1 MASPWL
7 DEAGIPAAL
16 AAGPDL
22 PQTVG
27 YRIKRRLLGPA
38 LNRDELKHERLSKR
52 LALGVLSS
60 DCISSSAYGTEEML
74 LILLPLFGLTAFT
87 ILLPLTGVILAV
99 LFIVTLSYRDVVRIY
114 TQAGG
119 SYVVARENFGPTVA
133 QVAAVA
139 LMLDYIVT
147 VAVQAAA
154 GTLAVTSAVPSL
166 KHLQVQMTVAVVL
179 LLFFG
184 NLRGLR
190 EAGRTF
196 AFPTYFFVISLGLV
210 IVVGLFREITGD
222 LPHYATGLAGQFP
235 VGGGSGLLSLGAIYI
250 LAKAFANGGSSLTG
264 LEAVSNGVSAFKPP
278 EGRNARR
285 TLSIMSVILG
295 SLVLGVSWLA
305 HETHAMPYTGGTP
318 TVISQV
324 AKAVL
329 GDSLVGHVLFY
340 LVQIATMLIL
350 YTGANTPFN
359 GFPFLASFVA
369 EDQFLPKQLTR
380 RGHRLA
386 FSNGIIVLCFVSVVL
401 LLATRAQVDNLVA
414 FYAIGVFT
422 GFSFAGFGMAKYFRN
437 QRTGSWRVKVVVNT
451 LSGSVSLL
459 VVIIFSVV
467 KFTEGA
473 WLVVLI
479 FPIGVFALIR
489 LNRQYRAEAAALST
503 VGAARSGPTTNFSRR
518 STIILVDSVDLATIG
533 AVRYARS
540 KRAQDLRAV
549 HFVIDDIHA
558 EQLQAAWCAQP
569 ALAEVPLYLVD
580 CPDRRLPRAALELAA
595 RASEDPGTDVT
606 LLLPRR
612 TYSPILG
619 RLLHDRTA
627 DEIARATSRLPR
639 VVATIIPFD
648 VDGILSSRLD
658 AAPLALVTPTAAVAR
673 PVPAPRAAV
682 GPALPPDDRHDS
694 GGAARPLPPA
704 GGAPSESRHT
714 GDCAAIG
721 SLSWRQ
727 RATVQGMVRAVRVAP
742 LSGAPSLQVE
752 VWDPTGGITVVFYG
766 RRRIAGIDPGR
777 CLRVSGMVGELHGSL
792 AISNPVYELVEPPL

>member
-1 MASPWL
+1 MASVWL

-16 AAGPDL
+16 RTGPDL
-22 PQTVG
+22 PQSAG
-27 YRIKRRLLGPA
+27 YRVKRRLLGPP
-38 LNRDELKHERLSKR
+38 LTRDELKHERLSKR

-74 LILLPLFGLTAFT
+74 LILLPAFGLTAFT
-87 ILLPLTGVILAV
+87 ILLPLTGVILTV
-99 LFIVTLSYRDVVRIY
+99 LFIVTMSYRDVVRIY
-114 TQAGG
+114 TKAGG
-119 SYVVARENFGPTVA
+119 SYVVAREMFGPTVA

-166 KHLQVQMTVAVVL
+166 APWTLQITVTVVL
-179 LLFFG
+179 LLFYG

-196 AFPTYFFVISLGLV
+196 AFPTYFFVLSLGLV
-210 IVVGLFREITGD
+210 IVVGIIRELLGD
-222 LPHYATGLAGQFP
+222 LPHYAVNLPGQFQA
-235 VGGGSGLLSLGAIYI
+235 GSGQGLLSLGAVYV

-264 LEAVSNGVSAFKPP
+264 LEAVSNGVSAFQPP

-305 HETHAMPYTGGTP
+305 HETHAAPYESGTP

-329 GDSLVGHVLFY
+329 GDGVLGHVLFL
-340 LVQIATMLIL
+340 LVQLATMLIL

-386 FSNGIIVLCFVSVVL
+386 FSNGIIVLCVLSVAL
-401 LLATRAQVDNLVA
+401 LLATGAHVDKLVA

-422 GFSFAGFGMAKYFRN
+422 GFSFAGFGMAKYFSQ
-437 QRTGSWRVKVVVNT
+437 QREGSWRAKVAVNL
-451 LSGSVSLL
+451 LSGTVSLL
-459 VVIIFSVV
+459 VVVIFAVV

-479 FPIGVFALIR
+479 FPIGTFALIR
-489 LNRQYRAEAAALST
+489 LNRQYRTEAKALSA
-503 VGAARSGPTTNFSRR
+503 VSAKSGGSGRPVKNFSRH
-518 STIILVDSVDLATIG
+518 STVVLVDSVDLATIG
-533 AVRYARS
+533 AIRYARS

-549 HFVIDDIHA
+549 HFVIDDVYA
-558 EQLQAAWCAQP
+558 DQLRTAWCAQP

-580 CPDRRLPRAALELAA
+580 CPDRRLARAALELAA
-595 RASEDPGTDVT
+595 RETEDTGTDLT

-648 VDGILSSRLD
+648 VGGIISSRLAPPPIPALSLAEP
-658 AAPLALVTPTAAVAR
+658 AAAAVA
-673 PVPAPRAAV
+673 PGA
-682 GPALPPDDRHDS
+682 
-694 GGAARPLPPA
+694 GAALI
-704 GGAPSESRHT
+704 GGRTALAEAPVLT
-714 GDCAAIG
+714 DDGDRTPIG
-721 SLSWRQ
+721 SLRWRQ
-727 RATVQGMVRAVRVAP
+727 RATVEGTVRTVRVAP

-752 VWDPTGGITVVFYG
+752 VWDGTGGITLVFYG
-766 RRRIAGIDPGR
+766 RRSITGIDPGR
-777 CLRVSGMVGELHGSL
+777 GLRVTGMVGELHGSL
-792 AISNPVYELVEPPL
+792 AISNPVYVIVETSA